1 MVGSQSRKNTTV
13 NQEGEI
19 RIYTS
24 TQEALP
30 TNREKEKKIMAP
42 HILRGSIGEKNDH
55 PTSFVL
61 KSRHENTAIQA
72 ERD

>member
-1 MVGSQSRKNTTV
+1 M

-30 TNREKEKKIMAP
+30 ANREKEKEIMAP
-42 HILRGSIGEKNDH
+42 YLLRESIGKKNDH

-61 KSRHENTAIQA
+61 KNGRHENTAIQA